1 MKKLVILSLSIIG
14 LTMMSFKE
22 NGENGKVDL
31 VKVKNN
37 NLAQSYVC
45 CYFGFNEGCKPG
57 VGFCDFKVL
66 RGEIIDEK
74 AVPVTLVKNEENTLT
89 LTFEVAKLDNE
100 NEDIYR
106 KLNIFELKE
115 NYVFNNAEV
124 CEAIH
129 VNVGTS
135 IQAGSYKITREK
147 GNMSITF
154 NIK

>member
-1 MKKLVILSLSIIG
+1 MKKIVILSLSIIG
-14 LTMMSFKE
+14 LTVMSFKG
-22 NGENGKVDL
+22 NDKKLDS
-31 VKVKNN
+31 VKVNNN
-37 NLAQSYVC
+37 NLAQSSIC

-66 RGEIIDEK
+66 HGEIIDLK
-74 AVPVTLVKNEENTLT
+74 AVPVTLVKNDENSLT

-106 KLNIFELKE
+106 KLNVFELKE
-115 NYVFNNAEV
+115 SYVFNNAEV

-135 IQAGSYKITREK
+135 IQAGNYKITREK

>member
-1 MKKLVILSLSIIG
+1 MKKIVILSLSIIG

-45 CYFGFNEGCKPG
+45 CFFGFNEGCKPG
-57 VGFCDFKVL
+57 PGFCDFKVL
-66 RGEIIDEK
+66 HGEIIDEK
-74 AVPVTLVKNEENTLT
+74 AVPVTIVKNEENTLT

-106 KLNIFELKE
+106 
-115 NYVFNNAEV
+115 
-124 CEAIH
+124 
-129 VNVGTS
+129 
-135 IQAGSYKITREK
+135 
-147 GNMSITF
+147 
-154 NIK
+154 